1 MPFYI
6 VTPNGLTEYFDV
18 YEDALEEEFH
28 SRWLNA
34 KFGESCFIEGER
46 MEMAGGFLGQI
57 LAVLGLVMIISSLLS
72 IVVFVLV
79 IRYLI
84 KVPKALDWIVHALY
98 EQSECRGQKEL

>member
-6 VTPNGLTEYFDV
+6 VTSNGLTEHFAA
-18 YEDALEEEFH
+18 YEDALEEFH
-28 SRWLNA
+28 SRWLSA
-34 KFGESCFIEGER
+34 KLGESCFIEGER

-57 LAVLGLVMIISSLLS
+57 LVVLGLVMIISSLLS